1 MTNLDICI
9 IVSLIT
15 AVLGLKVAHL
25 FESGKISVMFDII
38 SDYIDSRI
46 RRFKRR
52 IGI

>member
-9 IVSLIT
+9 IASLIT
-15 AVLGLKVAHL
+15 AVLVLKVAQL
-25 FESGKISVMFDII
+25 FESGKIGDMIDNI
-38 SDYIDSRI
+38 SDYIGSRI